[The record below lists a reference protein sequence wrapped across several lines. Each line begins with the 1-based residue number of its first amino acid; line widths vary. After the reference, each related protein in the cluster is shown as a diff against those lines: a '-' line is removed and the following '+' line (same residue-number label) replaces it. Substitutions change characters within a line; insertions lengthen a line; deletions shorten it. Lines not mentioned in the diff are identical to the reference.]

1 MAKQIVIVGAGPA
14 GIEAARTAAKAGA
27 HVTLVSDTPVGGRAG
42 WHSLV
47 PSKVWLNAA
56 DVMGTIADAAAQ
68 GVDVGD
74 ARVNA
79 SAVLARI
86 QAVAA
91 QWNGRLVAELDA
103 LGVTT
108 RTGVA
113 AFAGPHAVELTT
125 DSQTET
131 LTADAVIIA
140 GGSVPVFPEG
150 MRPDGQ
156 RILAPR
162 FAPKLAQLPASTV
175 VVGAG
180 ATGVEFVYLFNR
192 LGVEVTWVVDPFGVL
207 PQFDRDAAAALTA
220 TFARRGVNIVS
231 GQFAQGIDADDH
243 GVTVT
248 LEDGTALRA
257 EGAFL
262 AIGRRADLS
271 RLHVDA
277 AGLSVGERGG
287 ALLVDAFCR
296 TTVPGVY
303 AVGDAAGAPM
313 LANQAVRQAQVAA
326 RHAAGAPTLP
336 YRPDTTVHAVYSDP
350 QVAQVGVVNDPGD
363 IHVRVP
369 FAAGLKAHLGH
380 DDGGFLTLY
389 YSPTTRVV
397 RGAVAV
403 GHHAAEALAPVAMA
417 VQTGATVEQLAAPA
431 PAYPTVS
438 EFAFLAAQAA
448 T

>member
-79 SAVLARI
+79 PAVLGRI

-103 LGVTT
+103 LGVTM
-108 RTGVA
+108 RIGVA

-125 DSQTET
+125 DTQTET

-162 FAPKLAQLPASTV
+162 FAPKLAQLPASTI

-207 PQFDRDAAAALTA
+207 PQFDRDAAATLTA

-231 GQFAQGIDADDH
+231 GQFAQGIAADDN
-243 GVTVT
+243 GVAVT
-248 LEDGTALRA
+248 LDDGTALRA
-257 EGAFL
+257 DGAFL
-262 AIGRRADLS
+262 ALGRRADLS
-271 RLHVDA
+271 RLRVDA

-287 ALLVDAFCR
+287 ALLVDAFCQ
-296 TTVPGVY
+296 TPVPGVY

-326 RHAAGAPTLP
+326 RHAADAPTLP

-350 QVAQVGVVNDPGD
+350 QVAQVGVVNDPND
-363 IHVRVP
+363 VHVRVP

-380 DDGGFLTLY
+380 DDGGILTLY

-417 VQTGATVEQLAAPA
+417 LQTGATVEQLAAPA
-431 PAYPTVS
+431 AAYPTVS
-438 EFAFLAAQAA
+438 ELAFLAAQTAA
-448 T
+448 